1 MFSTREIAI
10 RDASRDDAL
19 AVHALYAHNVETG
32 FASYEYAAP
41 NLDEMIRRIETL
53 LQAGYPYLIAEI
65 DGAFAGYAYASSYR
79 SRAGYRWTVENS
91 VYVASHCGGRG
102 VGRRLMHALIARCEA
117 LGYRQMI
124 AVIGDGENAASI
136 ALHRALGFEHVGTF
150 RGIGYKTIG
159 DAPGRWLDS
168 VQMQRC
174 LGEGSQ
180 TQPE

>member
-1 MFSTREIAI
+1 MSSAREITI
-10 RDASRDDAL
+10 RDAALDDAL

-91 VYVASHCGGRG
+91 VYVASHYGGRG
-102 VGRRLMHALIARCEA
+102 VGRRLM
-117 LGYRQMI
+117 Q
-124 AVIGDGENAASI
+124 
-136 ALHRALGFEHVGTF
+136 
-150 RGIGYKTIG
+150 
-159 DAPGRWLDS
+159 
-168 VQMQRC
+168 
-174 LGEGSQ
+174 SQ
-180 TQPE
+180 